1 MKAEP
6 PYAETFSGD
15 GTSPDAKTGFWVQG
29 LGFLLG
35 GSDCFTRGTEAPVL
49 TSSKQYEGLSNP
61 PKTAI
66 AWTIAPETLN
76 TQYKR
81 P

>member
-35 GSDCFTRGTEAPVL
+35 GSDCFNERYGGPSTN
-49 TSSKQYEGLSNP
+49 KF
-61 PKTAI
+61 
-66 AWTIAPETLN
+66 
-76 TQYKR
+76 
-81 P
+81 